1 MKTTNPISKQPEGFN
16 SETGDQD
23 SVHLIQQTT
32 DSKINLE
39 EFISEV
45 TDLVSLPEVYLKIRE
60 LMDDPSSV
68 LDDFANVVSS
78 DPNLTACVLKI
89 VNSAYFGFAGQIEN
103 VTRALNMMGLGQLH
117 DLVLGISV
125 VESFNVS
132 NEVID
137 LSSFWRRSIVSGV
150 LSKLLAKQVNL
161 QESESLFVIG
171 LLHEIG
177 HLILFLKRPEQSQ
190 HIQCLAE
197 QQDRPVYQLELEI
210 LGVHYGQVGQEL
222 MAAWNLPVK
231 LQIVTGCQPEPAQ
244 AQAFTLETALVHIA
258 HGYANIVGSD
268 TVADQIPN
276 LIDPGVWQTTGLTA
290 ESIEMQLDQAGS
302 ISAVMEKL
310 ILR

>member
-1 MKTTNPISKQPEGFN
+1 MKHTNNISKQPEVFN
-16 SETGDQD
+16 SETGGPA
-23 SVHLIQQTT
+23 SVHLFQKTT

-45 TDLVSLPEVYLKIRE
+45 TDLISLPEVYLKISE
-60 LMDDPSSV
+60 LMDDTRSV
-68 LDDFANVVSS
+68 LDDFAKVVSS
-78 DPNLTACVLKI
+78 DPNLTANVLKI

-103 VTRALNMMGLGQLH
+103 ISRSLNMMGLGQLH

-125 VESFNVS
+125 VESFDVS
-132 NEVID
+132 SEVID
-137 LSSFWRRSIVSGV
+137 LPSFWRRSIVSGV
-150 LSKLLAKQVNL
+150 LAKLLAKQVNL
-161 QESESLFVIG
+161 PEAESLFVIG

-177 HLILFLKRPEQSQ
+177 HLILFLKRPEQLQ
-190 HIQCLAE
+190 LIQDLAQ
-197 QQDRPVYQLELEI
+197 QQDRPIYQLEQEI
-210 LGVHYGQVGQEL
+210 LGVHYGQVGQQL

-231 LQIVTGCQPEPAQ
+231 LQLVTGYQPEPAK
-244 AQAFTLETALVHIA
+244 AQTFTLETALVHIA
-258 HGYANIVGSD
+258 HGYASIAGSD

-290 ESIEMQLDQAGS
+290 ESIEMQLDQADS